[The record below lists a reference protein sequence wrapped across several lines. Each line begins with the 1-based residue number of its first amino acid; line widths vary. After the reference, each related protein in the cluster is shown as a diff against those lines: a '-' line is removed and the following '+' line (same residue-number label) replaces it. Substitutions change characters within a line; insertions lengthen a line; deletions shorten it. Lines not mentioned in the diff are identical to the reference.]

1 MHEEPINSI
10 SQPKPA
16 SKTGLA
22 SSNKLAQVAMQV
34 KYEAHVKTAEDI
46 VMEQRKDNLKQLKQ
60 IKSYLSG
67 VKTGMKT
74 RVYSSASRS
83 SKTKTTVTL
92 F

>member
-1 MHEEPINSI
+1 
-10 SQPKPA
+10 
-16 SKTGLA
+16 
-22 SSNKLAQVAMQV
+22 MQV

-60 IKSYLSG
+60 IKSYLTG

-74 RVYSSASRS
+74 RVYISAIRS

>member
-1 MHEEPINSI
+1 
-10 SQPKPA
+10 
-16 SKTGLA
+16 
-22 SSNKLAQVAMQV
+22 
-34 KYEAHVKTAEDI
+34 
-46 VMEQRKDNLKQLKQ
+46 MEQRKDNLKQLKQ
-60 IKSYLSG
+60 IKSYLTG